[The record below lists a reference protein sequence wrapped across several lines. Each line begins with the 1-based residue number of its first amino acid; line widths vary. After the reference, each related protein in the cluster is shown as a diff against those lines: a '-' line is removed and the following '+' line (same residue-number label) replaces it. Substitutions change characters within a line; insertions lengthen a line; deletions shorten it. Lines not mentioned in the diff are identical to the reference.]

1 MNSNG
6 TPKEKFTFSD
16 SEKVEKIL
24 SQYPDK
30 KSATLPLLHLA
41 QSEKAYISSSV
52 INTVAHLVDCHP
64 AVVMDCVSFYTMLYT
79 KPHGRH
85 IIQVCQTLSC
95 SLNGADTLVD
105 HMTGKYGIKPG
116 ERVSYYDIIK
126 RANSLNPYIEKLTIK
141 NENDWTDSDR
151 DLSRVLSEMNEID
164 QDKFA
169 RLVKL
174 IPPIKISFL

>member
-105 HMTGKYGIKPG
+105 HMTGKYRIKPG
-116 ERVSYYDIIK
+116 E
-126 RANSLNPYIEKLTIK
+126 TT
-141 NENDWTDSDR
+141 TDERFTLMKVECLGSCGTAPVVQVNKVYHE
-151 DLSRVLSEMNEID
+151 DLSKE
-164 QDKFA
+164 KFDD
-169 RLVKL
+169 LLESLK
-174 IPPIKISFL
+174 